1 MHAKIFGSVLV
12 AYRRAHKHAKV
23 GEERKHSNDTIQTR
37 RLLLSSTL
45 SPPHITLLSDSEL
58 DTLALRQGYPGL
70 GALTDDED
78 VGDTNGVVSHET
90 EAI

>member
-45 SPPHITLLSDSEL
+45 SPPDITLLSDSEL
-58 DTLALRQGYPGL
+58 DTLALRQGYPSL
-70 GALTDDED
+70 GALPDDED
-78 VGDTNGVVSHET
+78 VRDPLRIRQFRV
-90 EAI
+90 